1 MSKIFYMELF
11 RAMAQHITE
20 SHEFQL
26 WAMENNI
33 RWERDCYLDRGNVK
47 KDGELLT
54 DWEMAEMYLTA
65 IGDLK
70 LSGHKAKSRP

>member
-20 SHEFQL
+20 SHECQL
-26 WAMENNI
+26 WMMENNI
-33 RWERDCYLDRGNVK
+33 KWERDCYLDRGTSK

-54 DWEMAEMYLTA
+54 DWEMAEMYLRS

-70 LSGHKAKSRP
+70 VSGHKGKGRP